1 MTNTAKATQT
11 VTPTATTSKTA
22 LTVVKGA
29 HATVKSAEKTEE
41 KTIVEQKAIAPKQDA
56 IASKQL
62 SFSERKDRAER
73 LYDLFE
79 RHSKLKEHAN
89 ELLGIVRA
97 DESVNTS
104 FKLNSSNGHVWQ
116 TTNQEFIKKTVKVM
130 HEAILTKI
138 EEVETEIELIQIG

>member
-1 MTNTAKATQT
+1 MTSTAKALQT
-11 VTPTATTSKTA
+11 VKPTATTPKTA
-22 LTVVKGA
+22 LTVVKGTDSTA
-29 HATVKSAEKTEE
+29 KNAEKS
-41 KTIVEQKAIAPKQDA
+41 EQKPNAEQHA

-62 SFSERKDRAER
+62 SFAERKDRAER

-79 RHSKLKEHAN
+79 RHGKLKEHAN
-89 ELLGIVRA
+89 ELIGIVRA

-104 FKLNSSNGHVWQ
+104 FKLNSSNGHIWQ

>member
-1 MTNTAKATQT
+1 MTNTAKALQT
-11 VTPTATTSKTA
+11 VKPTTTTPKTA
-22 LTVVKGA
+22 LTVVKGTDSTA
-29 HATVKSAEKTEE
+29 KNAEKTEQ
-41 KTIVEQKAIAPKQDA
+41 KPNAEQHA

-62 SFSERKDRAER
+62 SFAERKDRAER

-79 RHSKLKEHAN
+79 RHGKLKEHAN

-104 FKLNSSNGHVWQ
+104 FKLNSSNGHIWQ

>member
-1 MTNTAKATQT
+1 MSNTAKAIQT
-11 VTPTATTSKTA
+11 VKPTATTPKTA
-22 LTVVKGA
+22 LTVVKG
-29 HATVKSAEKTEE
+29 TDNTPKNAEKS
-41 KTIVEQKAIAPKQDA
+41 EQKPNTEQDA

-62 SFSERKDRAER
+62 SFAERKDRAER

-79 RHSKLKEHAN
+79 RHGKLKEHAN

>member
-1 MTNTAKATQT
+1 MSNTAKALQT
-11 VTPTATTSKTA
+11 VKPTATTPKTA
-22 LTVVKGA
+22 LTVVKGTDNTA
-29 HATVKSAEKTEE
+29 KNSEKS
-41 KTIVEQKAIAPKQDA
+41 EQKPNTEQDA

-62 SFSERKDRAER
+62 SFAERKDRAER

-79 RHSKLKEHAN
+79 RHGKLKEHAN

>member
-1 MTNTAKATQT
+1 MTNTAKALQT
-11 VTPTATTSKTA
+11 VKPTATTPKTA
-22 LTVVKGA
+22 LTVVKGTDSTA
-29 HATVKSAEKTEE
+29 KNAEKSEE
-41 KTIVEQKAIAPKQDA
+41 KPNAEQHA

-62 SFSERKDRAER
+62 SFAERKDRAER

-79 RHSKLKEHAN
+79 RHGKLKEHAN

-104 FKLNSSNGHVWQ
+104 FKLNSSNGHIWQ

>member
-1 MTNTAKATQT
+1 MSNTAKAIQT
-11 VTPTATTSKTA
+11 VKPTATTPKTV
-22 LTVVKGA
+22 LTVVKG
-29 HATVKSAEKTEE
+29 TDSKVKNAETSEKKPTTE
-41 KTIVEQKAIAPKQDA
+41 QPAIAPKQLTFA
-56 IASKQL
+56 
-62 SFSERKDRAER
+62 ERKERSER

-79 RHSKLKEHAN
+79 RHGKLKEHAN